1 MHLLVINCG
10 SSSIKFAVFEQS
22 ALDLVLSGICDRL
35 GSDSPTITWELGEKS
50 QKNAITLPAGS
61 NHTTAMRAIT
71 ERIAQELGDT
81 SSFIAVGHRVVHGGE
96 RFKAATVIDSEV
108 ISGIEACSKLAP
120 LHNPANLVGID
131 AARKAF
137 PGLPQIAVFDTAF
150 HQTLPPEAYLYP
162 LPYEYYEKHGIRRYG
177 FHGTSHRHVA
187 LETAK
192 RLGHSLE
199 NTSMISVHLGNGCSA
214 AAIESG
220 VCIDTTM
227 GLTPLEGLVMG
238 TRCGDIDPSIQ
249 TFLHRELGMSFAEI
263 DETLNKKSGLLG
275 LSQLSNDMRT
285 LSEAADGGNERA
297 RLAIDIF
304 VYRLSKAIAS
314 LRSTLANCH
323 AISFT
328 GGIGE
333 NAKHIRSRA
342 LERLNFLGVNLDR
355 ESNET
360 NGSESGRISSENS
373 PVAVYVIPANE
384 ELAIAEESLSVINR
398 NNFN

>member
-22 ALDLVLSGICDRL
+22 ALALVLGGICDRL
-35 GSDSPTITWELGEKS
+35 GSDAPTITWEQGARKESAPL
-50 QKNAITLPAGS
+50 LPGS
-61 NHTTAMRAIT
+61 DHTTAMQAIT
-71 ERIAQELGDT
+71 GRLAQELGDT

-96 RFKAATVIDSEV
+96 RFKAATLIDSEV

-120 LHNPANLVGID
+120 LHNPANLIGIY
-131 AARKAF
+131 AAEKAF

-150 HQTLPPEAYLYP
+150 HQTLPPKAYLYP
-162 LPYEYYEKHGIRRYG
+162 LPYEFYEKHGIRRYG

-187 LETAK
+187 IETAQ
-192 RLGHSLE
+192 RLGKSLE
-199 NTSMISVHLGNGCSA
+199 NTSLISVHLGNGCSA

-220 VCIDTTM
+220 ACVDTTM

-249 TFLHRELGMSFAEI
+249 TYLHRELDMSFADI
-263 DETLNKKSGLLG
+263 DDTLNKKSGLLG
-275 LSQLSNDMRT
+275 LSQLSNDMRA
-285 LSEAADGGNERA
+285 LSEAADDGNEHA

-304 VYRLSKAIAS
+304 VYRLGKAIAA
-314 LRSTLANCH
+314 LRSTLKTCH

-333 NAKHIRSRA
+333 NAKPIRA
-342 LERLNFLGVNLDR
+342 WVLECLEFVGVNLDR
-355 ESNET
+355 ESNNA
-360 NGSESGRISSENS
+360 NGGESGRISVDGS
-373 PVAVYVIPANE
+373 PVAAYIIHANE
-384 ELAIAEESLSVINR
+384 ELAIAEESLSVIER
-398 NNFN
+398 KKDR